1 MDLDITVTIWNQLVL
16 TLASVSLDISDI
28 QMGVASGSMIII
40 TAERSM
46 KNHKLLSLN
55 AMKELVLNSLEW
67 DRFGWFIREI
77 GPPTH
82 FLSR

>member
-55 AMKELVLNSLEW
+55 AMKELVLNSL
-67 DRFGWFIREI
+67 D
-77 GPPTH
+77 H
-82 FLSR
+82 FPH

>member
-40 TAERSM
+40 TAERFM

-55 AMKELVLNSLEW
+55 AMKELVLDS
-67 DRFGWFIREI
+67 F
-77 GPPTH
+77 
-82 FLSR
+82 S